1 MNINIRGNLYDFSS
15 PKVMGILN
23 ITPDSFYDGGK
34 FKDDQKIKNHINKM
48 INDGMDILDIG
59 GYSSR
64 PGASEVSISEE
75 LERVIPTLIFI
86 KKNFKNLIIS
96 IDTFRSEVAKASLIE
111 GADIINDISAG
122 VFDSKMMDVISK
134 FNCPY
139 ILMHMKGN
147 PRNMQNSPKY
157 KHTAVEIIQFLA
169 ERIKVARK
177 KNIVD
182 IIVDP
187 GFGFG
192 KTVEHNFEILNN
204 LENFKALDAPLLTG
218 FSRKSMIF
226 KTLKTT
232 SDEALN
238 GTSSLNTIALM
249 KGTNILR
256 VHDVKEAKECIIL
269 YEKTINSLF

>member
-122 VFDSKMMDVISK
+122 IFDSKMMDVISK

-139 ILMHMKGN
+139 ILMHMTGN

-249 KGTNILR
+249 KGANILR
-256 VHDVKEAKECIIL
+256 VHDVKEAKECSIL

>member
-34 FKDDQKIKNHINKM
+34 FKEDQKIKNHINKM

-249 KGTNILR
+249 KGANILR

>member
-218 FSRKSMIF
+218 FSRKSMVF

-249 KGTNILR
+249 KGANILR

>member
-122 VFDSKMMDVISK
+122 IFDSKMMDVISK

-177 KNIVD
+177 KNIID

-249 KGTNILR
+249 KGVNILR

>member
-34 FKDDQKIKNHINKM
+34 FKDDQKIKKHINKM

-122 VFDSKMMDVISK
+122 VFDSKMIDIISK

-249 KGTNILR
+249 KGANILR

>member
-64 PGASEVSISEE
+64 PGASKVSISEE

-122 VFDSKMMDVISK
+122 VFDPKMMDVISK

-232 SDEALN
+232 SNEALN
-238 GTSSLNTIALM
+238 GTSSVNTIALM
-249 KGTNILR
+249 KGANILR

>member
-122 VFDSKMMDVISK
+122 VFDSKMMDIISK
-134 FNCPY
+134 INCPY
-139 ILMHMKGN
+139 ILKHMKGN

-249 KGTNILR
+249 KGANILR

>member
-34 FKDDQKIKNHINKM
+34 FKDEQKIKNHINKM

-96 IDTFRSEVAKASLIE
+96 IDTFRSDVAKASLIE

-122 VFDSKMMDVISK
+122 VFDSKMMDVISN

-249 KGTNILR
+249 KGANILR

>member
-64 PGASEVSISEE
+64 PGASKVSISEE

-122 VFDSKMMDVISK
+122 VFDPKMMDVISK

-238 GTSSLNTIALM
+238 GTSSVNTIALM
-249 KGTNILR
+249 KGANILR

>member
-122 VFDSKMMDVISK
+122 IFDSKMMDVISK

-177 KNIVD
+177 KNIID

-204 LENFKALDAPLLTG
+204 LENFKALGAPLLTG

-249 KGTNILR
+249 KGVNILR

>member
-1 MNINIRGNLYDFSS
+1 M
-15 PKVMGILN
+15 
-23 ITPDSFYDGGK
+23 
-34 FKDDQKIKNHINKM
+34 
-48 INDGMDILDIG
+48 
-59 GYSSR
+59 
-64 PGASEVSISEE
+64 
-75 LERVIPTLIFI
+75 
-86 KKNFKNLIIS
+86 
-96 IDTFRSEVAKASLIE
+96 
-111 GADIINDISAG
+111 
-122 VFDSKMMDVISK
+122 
-134 FNCPY
+134 
-139 ILMHMKGN
+139 
-147 PRNMQNSPKY
+147 
-157 KHTAVEIIQFLA
+157 
-169 ERIKVARK
+169 ARK
-177 KNIVD
+177 KNIID

-249 KGTNILR
+249 KGANILR

>member
-249 KGTNILR
+249 KGANILR

>member
-34 FKDDQKIKNHINKM
+34 FKDNQKIKNHINKM

-75 LERVIPTLIFI
+75 LERVIPTLVFI

-122 VFDSKMMDVISK
+122 VFDSKMIDVISK

-249 KGTNILR
+249 KGANILR

>member
-34 FKDDQKIKNHINKM
+34 FKDDKKIKNHINKM

-238 GTSSLNTIALM
+238 GTSSVNTIALM
-249 KGTNILR
+249 KGANILR

>member
-192 KTVEHNFEILNN
+192 KTIEHNFEILNN

-238 GTSSLNTIALM
+238 GTSSVNTIALM
-249 KGTNILR
+249 KGANILR

>member
-122 VFDSKMMDVISK
+122 IFDSKMMDVISK

-139 ILMHMKGN
+139 ILMHMTGN

-177 KNIVD
+177 KDIID

-249 KGTNILR
+249 KGANILR

>member
-122 VFDSKMMDVISK
+122 IFDSKMMDVISK

-177 KNIVD
+177 KNIID

-249 KGTNILR
+249 KGANILR

>member
-64 PGASEVSISEE
+64 PRASEVSISEE

-122 VFDSKMMDVISK
+122 VSDSKMMDVISK

-238 GTSSLNTIALM
+238 GTSSVNTIALM
-249 KGTNILR
+249 KGANILR

>member
-157 KHTAVEIIQFLA
+157 KHTTVEIIQFLA

-238 GTSSLNTIALM
+238 GTSSVNTIAIM
-249 KGTNILR
+249 KGANILR

>member
-122 VFDSKMMDVISK
+122 IFDSKMMDVISK

-139 ILMHMKGN
+139 ILMHMTGN

-177 KNIVD
+177 KDIID

-238 GTSSLNTIALM
+238 GTSSVNTIALM
-249 KGTNILR
+249 KGANILR

>member
-238 GTSSLNTIALM
+238 GTSSVNTIALM
-249 KGTNILR
+249 KGANILR

-269 YEKTINSLF
+269 YDKTINSLF

>member
-192 KTVEHNFEILNN
+192 KTVKHNYEILNN

-249 KGTNILR
+249 KGANILR

>member
-34 FKDDQKIKNHINKM
+34 FKDDQKIKNHINKV

-249 KGTNILR
+249 KGANILR

>member
-122 VFDSKMMDVISK
+122 VYDSKMMDVISK

-249 KGTNILR
+249 KGANILR

>member
-122 VFDSKMMDVISK
+122 VFDSKMMDVISN

-249 KGTNILR
+249 KGANILR

>member
-23 ITPDSFYDGGK
+23 ITPDSFYDGGN
-34 FKDDQKIKNHINKM
+34 FNDNQKIKNHIKKM

-238 GTSSLNTIALM
+238 GTSSVNTIALM
-249 KGTNILR
+249 KGANILR

>member
-122 VFDSKMMDVISK
+122 VFDSKMMDVISN

-139 ILMHMKGN
+139 ILMNMKGN

-182 IIVDP
+182 IIIDP

-249 KGTNILR
+249 KGANILR

>member
-1 MNINIRGNLYDFSS
+1 MNINIRGSLYDFSS

-75 LERVIPTLIFI
+75 LERVIPTLISI

-238 GTSSLNTIALM
+238 GTSSVNTIALM
-249 KGTNILR
+249 KGANILR

>member
-86 KKNFKNLIIS
+86 KKIFKNLIIS

-249 KGTNILR
+249 KGANILR

>member
-122 VFDSKMMDVISK
+122 VFDSKMMDIISK

-249 KGTNILR
+249 KGANILR

>member
-34 FKDDQKIKNHINKM
+34 FKDSQKIKNHINKM

-232 SDEALN
+232 SNEALN

-249 KGTNILR
+249 KGANILR

-269 YEKTINSLF
+269 YEKTISSLF

>member
-122 VFDSKMMDVISK
+122 VFDSKMMDVVSK

-157 KHTAVEIIQFLA
+157 KHIAVEIIQFLA

-249 KGTNILR
+249 KGANILR

>member
-192 KTVEHNFEILNN
+192 KTVKHNFEILNN

-249 KGTNILR
+249 KGANILR